1 MKKLFKRNQL
11 MITALA
17 IMLAIAGYLQFAGT
31 DPTEEGLEAGSN
43 KLVNSVEGTITEIF
57 TVEDDLFSDISDI
70 QSLDTDSSEYAE
82 NYLDTGMDPTLLA
95 ENEVTEGLTLAEGA
109 GTGRVT
115 QHITEVVQAL
125 FDLEA
130 HKVKVTGS

>member
-31 DPTEEGLEAGSN
+31 NPTEEGLEAGSN
-43 KLVNSVEGTITEIF
+43 NLVNSVEGTITEIF

-70 QSLDTDSSEYAE
+70 ESLDTDSNEYAE
-82 NYLDTGMDPTLLA
+82 NLA
-95 ENEVTEGLTLAEGA
+95 SESSNVRIFEV
-109 GTGRVT
+109 
-115 QHITEVVQAL
+115 I
-125 FDLEA
+125 
-130 HKVKVTGS
+130 TGSSSGAVKLIFSTSETA